1 MTSNAID
8 PIDMRLLDL
17 LQVNGRMSNAELARR
32 VGLTP
37 APTLERVRKLE
48 RLGYIRG
55 YVALLDEARVGCG
68 FTVLVSVTLA
78 AHQLQEIDAFR
89 SAVGRLPEVL
99 ECYHVT
105 GEGDFLLKVV
115 VADAGAYQQ
124 LVLDSLCRLPGVQK
138 IQSSVVLSTI
148 KRETRVPVSDQG
160 ARS

>member
-1 MTSNAID
+1 
-8 PIDMRLLDL
+8 
-17 LQVNGRMSNAELARR
+17 

-55 YVALLDEARVGCG
+55 YVALLDEVRVGCG
-68 FTVLVSVTLA
+68 FTVLVSVALT

-89 SAVGRLPEVL
+89 AAVQRLPEIL

-115 VADAGAYQQ
+115 VADASAYQQ
-124 LVLDSLCRLPGVQK
+124 LVLEHLCRLPGVQK

-148 KRETRVPVSDQG
+148 KRETRLPVSDQG
-160 ARS
+160 APA